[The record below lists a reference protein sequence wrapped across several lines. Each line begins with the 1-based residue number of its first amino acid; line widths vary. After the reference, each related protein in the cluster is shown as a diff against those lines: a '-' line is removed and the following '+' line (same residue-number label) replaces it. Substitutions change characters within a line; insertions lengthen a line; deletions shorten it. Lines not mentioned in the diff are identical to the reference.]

1 MKKHYFGAYAGL
13 PRAVYFLFAARL
25 VNSMGYFVGPLL
37 TLILTQKLGM
47 GKAEAGTT
55 LALLTLT
62 QAPCVLL
69 GGRLA
74 DTFGRK
80 RTLILGS
87 AAGAL
92 LYLVCGLALSG
103 RAMVYCIILAADFV
117 ALAIPASEALLADLT
132 RPEQRQAA
140 YSLLYLGINIG
151 AAVSPLV
158 GGLLFQNHLSLLFV
172 LDAATTF
179 AAVLI
184 IALNVEEARPRA
196 AQTEQPREK
205 LSLFAALSRAPMIAA
220 FVFLLFLY
228 DFCYSQWGFM
238 LPAQFGDRFSGDGA
252 RMFSV
257 LASINAVTVIV
268 TTPLITRLTQR
279 LRPLR
284 AVALAGAFY
293 LAAYLG
299 FCAGGSYP
307 LYWLFAV
314 LFTLGEI
321 CTAIQV
327 GAFISNRAPAGCLGR
342 INAFSALMRG
352 ASSAL
357 GPLLMG
363 RVLSV
368 WSYRSGWL
376 ITAGLAA
383 LTAAGFLLLDRR
395 DNGPLAKPGEP

>member
-1 MKKHYFGAYAGL
+1 LKKHYFGAYAGL

-184 IALNVEEARPRA
+184 IALNVEEARPCA

-268 TTPLITRLTQR
+268 TTPLITRLTQSSGRCARSRWRARSIWPPTSASARAGATRFTGSSRCSSRWARSARPSRWAR
-279 LRPLR
+279 LSPTARRR
-284 AVALAGAFY
+284 AVS
-293 LAAYLG
+293 AA
-299 FCAGGSYP
+299 STP
-307 LYWLFAV
+307 
-314 LFTLGEI
+314 
-321 CTAIQV
+321 
-327 GAFISNRAPAGCLGR
+327 SPR
-342 INAFSALMRG
+342 
-352 ASSAL
+352 
-357 GPLLMG
+357 
-363 RVLSV
+363 
-368 WSYRSGWL
+368 
-376 ITAGLAA
+376 
-383 LTAAGFLLLDRR
+383 
-395 DNGPLAKPGEP
+395 